1 MTTINKF
8 KNSTMLTLD
17 TVSETLNVSKANV
30 LILIKTGELPG
41 YKLNARVYRVK
52 QNDLDNYLESKRVQV
67 QTL

>member
-1 MTTINKF
+1 MTTINNY
-8 KNSTMLTLD
+8 KNSEMLTLD

-52 QNDLDNYLESKRVQV
+52 QNDLEKYIESKMYQA